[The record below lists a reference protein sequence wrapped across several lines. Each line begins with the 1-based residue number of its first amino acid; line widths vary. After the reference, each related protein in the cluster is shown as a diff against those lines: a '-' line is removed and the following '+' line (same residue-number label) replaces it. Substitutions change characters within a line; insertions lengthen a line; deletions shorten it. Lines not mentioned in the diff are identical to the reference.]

1 MKPHGDDI
9 PDVSRRPRL
18 ARAFRAWSGVLSA
31 LGRCPISANLIKRFP
46 VSQAVCRQFA
56 ETKRPSFTPR
66 RGCVPQ
72 PRVAPPWFGR
82 ANGQPAQPFQ
92 GCGYSAPE
100 PRVAP
105 PSQPWAGGLN
115 PFGIGSTL
123 RVAFGFFH
131 AGVGLRGFART
142 SSSGGIPI
150 TMHNAFHMLALLSC
164 RHPKLALMGRCP
176 GLELGCAFNA
186 PNSVA
191 SRHFL
196 SSRNFHAPDFPSL
209 PRVGGR
215 RNCGGLGPQ
224 PHGFF
229 PMASRA
235 SVVRK

>member
-92 GCGYSAPE
+92 GCGYLAPG

-105 PSQPWAGGLN
+105 PSQPWSGGLN
-115 PFGIGSTL
+115 PFGIRSTL
-123 RVAFGFFH
+123 RVAFGYFL
-131 AGVGLRGFART
+131 AGGGLRGFART
-142 SSSGGIPI
+142 SSSGGIQI
-150 TMHNAFHMLALLSC
+150 TMRNACQILLSHAC
-164 RHPKLALMGRCP
+164 RQYTLAVMGRCP
-176 GLELGCAFNA
+176 GLQLGRAFSARERVTLVAPMRAVRWRTAVCAVSLGRWQPA
-186 PNSVA
+186 PPALRSLVDV
-191 SRHFL
+191 
-196 SSRNFHAPDFPSL
+196 SRNQKS
-209 PRVGGR
+209 
-215 RNCGGLGPQ
+215 
-224 PHGFF
+224 
-229 PMASRA
+229 
-235 SVVRK
+235 